1 MSKSKDP
8 AHGAPPASSAQ
19 QPSTAAVTHG
29 GKSNGNGKGNGTG
42 TPTQVR
48 ATAMTTPASS
58 ASSATHTMSVTDQER
73 MIGMEFI
80 RATEAAALSAY
91 KWMGKGDKESADF
104 AACDA
109 IRGMFDTTS
118 ISGTVTI
125 GEGIKDDAPGI
136 FKGEKLGTWHAGTVR
151 MAIALDPIDG
161 TTIVSKGL
169 PGSVSVIAAATCE
182 SESDDPMKLLADIP
196 SFYMNKIS
204 FGPKVKQGPGRIRL
218 DNSVQDNLE
227 IIALKLGKRVQD
239 LTVVILDRPRH
250 ERLIHDVRRAGAAI
264 RLISDGD
271 IAAAIAPSLP
281 GSGVDVYMGTG
292 GSPEA
297 VLAAAGIKCLGGE
310 ILAQMWPRDE
320 AERKALKE
328 QGVTDAD
335 LARVHACDDLARG
348 NRILFAATGISDS
361 TLLRGIRYE
370 DTSAVTTSILMR
382 AKYQTIR
389 YIRTVHNLDLKTL
402 RLRSDASEHAL

>member
-1 MSKSKDP
+1 MPGAGP
-8 AHGAPPASSAQ
+8 AVDGS
-19 QPSTAAVTHG
+19 
-29 GKSNGNGKGNGTG
+29 
-42 TPTQVR
+42 QVE
-48 ATAMTTPASS
+48 P
-58 ASSATHTMSVTDQER
+58 ER
-73 MIGMEFI
+73 LFGLEFV

-109 IRGMFDTTS
+109 IRGLFDAVN
-118 ISGTVTI
+118 IAGTVTI

-136 FKGEKLGTWHAGTVR
+136 FKSEKLGMWGPGAVR

-169 PGSVSVIAAATCE
+169 PGAISVIAAATCE
-182 SESDDPMKLLADIP
+182 KPDDDPMQLLADIP

-204 FGPKVKQGPGRIRL
+204 FGPRVKAGPGRVRL
-218 DNSVQDNLE
+218 DTPVQDNLE

-250 ERLIHDVRRAGAAI
+250 ERLIHDIRRAGAAI

-281 GSGVDVYMGTG
+281 GSGVDIYMGTG

-297 VLAAAGIKCLGGE
+297 VVAAAAIKCLGGE

-320 AERKALKE
+320 AEKASLKE
-328 QGVTDAD
+328 QGVSDAQ
-335 LARVHACDDLARG
+335 LAKVHTSDDLAKG

-361 TLLRGIRYE
+361 TMLRGIRYE
-370 DTSAVTTSILMR
+370 DTAAVTTSILMR
-382 AKYQTIR
+382 AKYQTVR
-389 YIRTVHNLDLKTL
+389 YIRTVHNLDQKQIH
-402 RLRSDASEHAL
+402 LRSDASDHAL

>member
-1 MSKSKDP
+1 MHRAAD
-8 AHGAPPASSAQ
+8 AQ
-19 QPSTAAVTHG
+19 SNKPSGIQV
-29 GKSNGNGKGNGTG
+29 SGN
-42 TPTQVR
+42 QV
-48 ATAMTTPASS
+48 
-58 ASSATHTMSVTDQER
+58 DQER
-73 MIGMEFI
+73 LVGLEFI
-80 RATEAAALSAY
+80 RATESAALNAY
-91 KWMGKGDKESADF
+91 KWMGKGDKESGDF

-109 IRGMFDTTS
+109 IRGLFDTVA

-136 FKGEKLGTWHAGTVR
+136 FKGEKLGTWAAGTIP

-169 PGSVSVIAAATCE
+169 PGAISVIAAAT
-182 SESDDPMKLLADIP
+182 SDDPNQDPNKLLADIP

-204 FGPKVKQGPGRIRL
+204 YGPRVRQGPGRIRV
-218 DNSVQDNLE
+218 DGAVEDNLE
-227 IIALKLGKRVQD
+227 ILALKLGKRVQD

-310 ILAQMWPRDE
+310 ILAQMWPRDD
-320 AERKALKE
+320 AERKSLKAT
-328 QGVTDAD
+328 GLTDAD
-335 LARVHACDDLARG
+335 LSRVYTADDLAKG

-361 TLLRGIRYE
+361 TLLPGIRYE
-370 DTSAVTTSILMR
+370 ETHAITNSILMR
-382 AKYQTIR
+382 AKNQTVR
-389 YIRTVHNLDLKTL
+389 YIKSVHNLDMKTI
-402 RLRSDASEHAL
+402 RLRSDQQDHAL

>member
-1 MSKSKDP
+1 MAKSKDQ
-8 AHGAPPASSAQ
+8 AAQ
-19 QPSTAAVTHG
+19 
-29 GKSNGNGKGNGTG
+29 
-42 TPTQVR
+42 
-48 ATAMTTPASS
+48 SS
-58 ASSATHTMSVTDQER
+58 ASNKNPAPSNDSDGSPGKANAVHSRPPAAREQNLTDMER
-73 MIGMEFI
+73 VLGMEFI
-80 RATEAAALSAY
+80 RATEAGALSAY

-109 IRGMFDTTS
+109 IRGMFDTVD

-136 FKGEKLGTWHAGTVR
+136 FKGEKLGHWTKGTLH

-169 PGSVSVIAAATCE
+169 PGAISVIAAATCE
-182 SESDDPMKLLADIP
+182 NESDDPMKLLADIP

-250 ERLIHDVRRAGAAI
+250 ERVIHDIRRAGAAI

-271 IAAAIAPSLP
+271 IAAAIAPSMP

-310 ILAQMWPRDE
+310 IFAQMWPRDE
-320 AERKALKE
+320 KERAALKAA
-328 QGVTDAD
+328 GVSEAD
-335 LARVHACDDLARG
+335 LNRVYTCDDLAKG
-348 NRILFAATGISDS
+348 DRILFAATGVSDS
-361 TLLRGIRYE
+361 ALLRGIRYE
-370 DTSAVTTSILMR
+370 DTAAVTTSILMR

-389 YIRTVHNLDLKTL
+389 YIRTVHNLDQKTI
-402 RLRSDASEHAL
+402 RLRSDSQDHSL

>member
-1 MSKSKDP
+1 MTKSTPNTP
-8 AHGAPPASSAQ
+8 AHPTEAPA
-19 QPSTAAVTHG
+19 
-29 GKSNGNGKGNGTG
+29 
-42 TPTQVR
+42 
-48 ATAMTTPASS
+48 
-58 ASSATHTMSVTDQER
+58 DLER
-73 MIGMEFI
+73 VVGLEFT

-109 IRGMFDTTS
+109 IRGLFDTVS
-118 ISGTVTI
+118 VSGQVTI

-136 FKGEKLGTWHAGTVR
+136 FKGERLGNWANGSVR

-169 PGSVSVIAAATCE
+169 QGAIAVMAAATCADGE
-182 SESDDPMKLLADIP
+182 DPNSLLADIP

-204 FGPKVKQGPGRIRL
+204 FGPRVKQGPGRIRL
-218 DNSVQDNLE
+218 DNSVQDNIE

-250 ERLIHDVRRAGAAI
+250 ERLILDVRRSGAAI

-271 IAAAIAPSLP
+271 IAGAIAPSLP
-281 GSGVDVYMGTG
+281 GSGVDIYMGTG

-310 ILAQMWPRDE
+310 ILAQMWPRDD
-320 AERKALKE
+320 AERKTLRE
-328 QGVTDAD
+328 SGVTDAD
-335 LARVHACDDLARG
+335 LNKVYTADDLARG
-348 NRILFAATGISDS
+348 NRIIFAATGISDS
-361 TLLRGIRYE
+361 ALLKGIRYE
-370 DTSAVTTSILMR
+370 GTHAITTSILMR
-382 AKYQTIR
+382 AKYHTVR
-389 YIRTVHNLDLKTL
+389 YIKTCHNMDMKTI
-402 RLRSDASEHAL
+402 RLRSDASEHSL

>member
-1 MSKSKDP
+1 MPPIRGVRDTEKS
-8 AHGAPPASSAQ
+8 
-19 QPSTAAVTHG
+19 AAAAAAIA
-29 GKSNGNGKGNGTG
+29 
-42 TPTQVR
+42 TPT
-48 ATAMTTPASS
+48 MS
-58 ASSATHTMSVTDQER
+58 AVDLER
-73 MIGMEFI
+73 LVGLEFI

-109 IRGMFDTTS
+109 IRGMFDSTS

-125 GEGIKDDAPGI
+125 GEGIKDQAPGI
-136 FKGEKLGTWHAGTVR
+136 FKGEKLGTWCPGTIR

-169 PGSVSVIAAATCE
+169 PGAISVIAAATAE
-182 SESDDPMKLLADIP
+182 GPDDDPNQLLADIP

-204 FGPKVKQGPGRIRL
+204 FGPRVKQGPGRIRL
-218 DNSVQDNLE
+218 DSPVQDNLE
-227 IIALKLGKRVQD
+227 IIALKIGKRVQD

-250 ERLIHDVRRAGAAI
+250 ERLINEVRRAGAAI

-271 IAAAIAPSLP
+271 IAGAIAPCLP

-310 ILAQMWPRDE
+310 ILAQMWPRDDE
-320 AERKALKE
+320 ERKKLKAD
-328 QGVTDAD
+328 GVSDAD
-335 LARVHACDDLARG
+335 LNKVYACDDLAKG

-370 DTSAVTTSILMR
+370 DTSAKTTSILMR

-389 YIRTVHNLDLKTL
+389 YIQTVHNLDLKTL

>member
-1 MSKSKDP
+1 MARHRHSTTDKSNH
-8 AHGAPPASSAQ
+8 HGNSAES
-19 QPSTAAVTHG
+19 STATSAATTTTG
-29 GKSNGNGKGNGTG
+29 SPKS
-42 TPTQVR
+42 
-48 ATAMTTPASS
+48 AFI
-58 ASSATHTMSVTDQER
+58 DYER
-73 MIGMEFI
+73 MLGLEFV
-80 RATEAAALSAY
+80 RATEAGALNAY
-91 KWMGKGDKESADF
+91 KWMGKGDKESGDF

-109 IRGMFDTTS
+109 IRGIFDT
-118 ISGTVTI
+118 IPVCGMVTI
-125 GEGIKDDAPGI
+125 GEGIKDNAPGI
-136 FKGEKLGTWHAGTVR
+136 FKGEKLGTWCPGAAK
-151 MAIALDPIDG
+151 MAVALDPIDG

-169 PGSVSVIAAATCE
+169 PGAISVIAAATCE
-182 SESDDPMKLLADIP
+182 SDDDDPNTLLADIP

-204 FGPKVKQGPGRIRL
+204 FSPRVKNGPGRVRL

-239 LTVVILDRPRH
+239 LTVVILDRSRH

-271 IAAAIAPSLP
+271 IAGAIAPCLP

-297 VLAAAGIKCLGGE
+297 VLAAAAIKCLGGE

-320 AERKALKE
+320 EEKKALKE
-328 QGVTDAD
+328 SGVSDSD
-335 LARVHACDDLARG
+335 LARIYTCDDLARG
-348 NRILFAATGISDS
+348 KRILFAATGISDS

-382 AKYQTIR
+382 AQYQTIR
-389 YIRTVHNLDLKTL
+389 YIRTVHNLDLKTI
-402 RLRSDASEHAL
+402 RLRSDAQDHAL

>member
-1 MSKSKDP
+1 MPPIRGVRDTEKS
-8 AHGAPPASSAQ
+8 
-19 QPSTAAVTHG
+19 AAAA
-29 GKSNGNGKGNGTG
+29 
-42 TPTQVR
+42 
-48 ATAMTTPASS
+48 ATVP
-58 ASSATHTMSVTDQER
+58 TMSSVDLER
-73 MIGMEFI
+73 LVGLEFI
-80 RATEAAALSAY
+80 RATEAGALSAY
-91 KWMGKGDKESADF
+91 KWMGKGDKESADY

-109 IRGMFDTTS
+109 IRGLFDTVNL
-118 ISGTVTI
+118 SGLVTI
-125 GEGIKDDAPGI
+125 GEGIKDNAPGI
-136 FKGEKLGTWHAGTVR
+136 FKGEKLGTWSPGSIK

-169 PGSVSVIAAATCE
+169 SGAISVIAAATCE
-182 SESDDPMKLLADIP
+182 KADEDPMSLLADIP

-204 FGPKVKQGPGRIRL
+204 FGPRVKQGPGRIRL

-264 RLISDGD
+264 RMISDGD
-271 IAAAIAPSLP
+271 IAGAIAPCLP

-310 ILAQMWPRDE
+310 IMAQMWPRDD
-320 AERKALKE
+320 AERAALKAD
-328 QGVTDAD
+328 GVSDAD
-335 LARVHACDDLARG
+335 LAKVYTADDMARG

-361 TLLRGIRYE
+361 AMLKGIRYE
-370 DTSAVTTSILMR
+370 DTSAHTHSILMR
-382 AKYQTIR
+382 AKHQTIR
-389 YIRTVHNLDLKTL
+389 YIQTVHNLDLKTL
-402 RLRSDASEHAL
+402 RLRSDAQDHAL